1 MVGIK
6 KMDDKEFNSTVMFR
20 ATTEQDGISPT
31 NNTNKPVEK
40 VKKSLWKALVPYFA
54 VGVLF
59 SLVTWFG
66 LSLDTFVEMFFS
78 GP

>member
-1 MVGIK
+1 
-6 KMDDKEFNSTVMFR
+6 MDDKEFNSTVMFR

-40 VKKSLWKALVPYFA
+40 VKDSLWKALVPYFTG
-54 VGVLF
+54 VVLF
-59 SLVTWFG
+59 SLITWFG
-66 LSLDTFVEMFFS
+66 FSLDTIVEMVFS

>member
-40 VKKSLWKALVPYFA
+40 VKKSLWKALVPYFTG
-54 VGVLF
+54 VVLF

-66 LSLDTFVEMFFS
+66 FSLDTIVEMVFS